1 MDPLRMETDPD
12 RELVNRAQSGE
23 FFAFDQLVNAHEKR
37 LFALASYIVGP
48 SGEAEEVVQETF
60 LSALEH
66 LADFRGESSFRTWL
80 TRIAT
85 NHALKVLRSRKAH
98 ETVPLGND
106 EEESPATAPEFIAQW
121 RDDPARLAMAG
132 ETKAILREALKEL
145 PEKYRVVFL
154 LRDVEE
160 LSVQETAEALG
171 LTVEN
176 VKVRL
181 MRARLMLR
189 ERLTKVFGDEA
200 TRVRPDHEHKHGFL

>member
-1 MDPLRMETDPD
+1 METSHQEADPD
-12 RELVNRAQSGE
+12 RELVLRAQTGS
-23 FFAFDQLVNAHEKR
+23 FDAFEELVKRHEKR
-37 LFALASYIVGP
+37 LYALASFMVGP

-66 LADFRGESSFRTWL
+66 LASFRRESSFRTWL

-98 ETVPLGND
+98 STVPLDSD
-106 EEESPATAPEFIAQW
+106 EGESPVSQPEFIAHW
-121 RDDPARLAMAG
+121 RDDPAHLAMAD

-160 LSVQETAEALG
+160 MSVQETAEALG
-171 LTVEN
+171 LTAEN
-176 VKVRL
+176 VKIRL

-189 ERLTKVFGDEA
+189 ERLTKVFGDET
-200 TRVRPDHEHKHGFL
+200 TRVRPDQGHKHVFL